1 MFAPVTG
8 GGLTLGPTVNVT
20 SGAKLIGAQNCLP
33 SSKLGF
39 RKNAIRSPRCSP
51 TLTAFA
57 ALLHRI
63 PTRQQTDMK
72 ARWRTR
78 GDRVEGWRGSSR
90 PPWRSLKHPDGHA
103 HEIRRVTARGM
114 TTSPTPAWGSRFTSE
129 IPDSILGPALPPEAR
144 RGVVVPEAT
153 FLDVAAHDG
162 GRAPAAVAHDGQL
175 WGSRGIALSCEAGAQ
190 GMTRETSVESGGQ
203 RTTADHLGH
212 GAIAEAGS
220 CDPAV
225 LGGPPYLAR
234 DSRRGRWGSPG
245 GGAGPREVDAGY
257 LRVHGR
263 SIRVISL
270 AGRSLSCWLGR

>member
-1 MFAPVTG
+1 
-8 GGLTLGPTVNVT
+8 
-20 SGAKLIGAQNCLP
+20 
-33 SSKLGF
+33 
-39 RKNAIRSPRCSP
+39 
-51 TLTAFA
+51 
-57 ALLHRI
+57 
-63 PTRQQTDMK
+63 
-72 ARWRTR
+72 
-78 GDRVEGWRGSSR
+78 
-90 PPWRSLKHPDGHA
+90 
-103 HEIRRVTARGM
+103 M

-245 GGAGPREVDAGY
+245 GGAGPREVDARY
-257 LRVHGR
+257 LRGTWQVDQGHQPGR
-263 SIRVISL
+263 QGRCRAGL
-270 AGRSLSCWLGR
+270 AGNAVRHLLAVSWISGCRQIVPGPCLALLLSAVAGLCS